1 MRIGIAARG
10 LDGRGGVKQYIESL
24 TSAFLKIDKEN
35 EYYFFYNSP
44 EFIGRYPE
52 AKEIVLN
59 SSSKLFWDYYLLP
72 KAARKY
78 DIDVML
84 FPKNVLPFF
93 IKCKSVIVIHD
104 LAYYMAEL
112 NAYPLIDRIY
122 MQLMINS
129 SVNRVNHIIAVS
141 ENTKK
146 DIIKYTGVKDNKITV
161 IHEASDKKYG
171 IIKNEIELDRIRHKY
186 GLNYKFILSHY
197 SLSPRKNIKNLLLA
211 FNRINHKIPHKLVL
225 VGGGSF
231 NSKIKNKLINN
242 ANSNVVNLG
251 YVDDQDMP
259 VLYNLADLFVY
270 PSLYEGFGL
279 PPLEAMACG
288 CPVISS
294 NVSSLPEVVG
304 DASFMVDPY
313 NVEELAKTIY
323 EVLTNNKLREEK
335 ILKGFER
342 KKLFSWEK
350 CAGECLRIFK
360 DILNE

>member
-24 TSAFLKIDKEN
+24 ISAFLKIDKEN

-44 EFIGRYPE
+44 EFIGKYPE
-52 AKEIVLN
+52 ANEIVLN
-59 SSSKLFWDYYLLP
+59 SSSKMFWDYYLLP
-72 KAARKY
+72 KAAKKY
-78 DIDVML
+78 NIDVML

-93 IKCKSVIVIHD
+93 IKCKSLIVIHD

-122 MQLMINS
+122 MRLMINS
-129 SVNRVNHIIAVS
+129 SVNRANHIIAVS

-146 DIIKYTGVKDNKITV
+146 DIIKFTGARDDKITV

-171 IIKNEIELDRIRHKY
+171 IINNETDLNRIRHKY
-186 GLNYKFILSHY
+186 SLSHKFILSHY
-197 SLSPRKNIKNLLLA
+197 SLSPRKNINRLLIA
-211 FNRINHKIPHKLVL
+211 FNSLNHKIPHELVL

-231 NSKIKNKLINN
+231 NSKIENN
-242 ANSNVVNLG
+242 LNNNSDSKVVNLG
-251 YVDDQDMP
+251 YVEDEDMP
-259 VLYNLADLFVY
+259 ILYNLADLFVY

-294 NVSSLPEVVG
+294 NTSSLPEVVG
-304 DASFMVDPY
+304 DASSMIDPY
-313 NVEELAKTIY
+313 NIEELAKTIY
-323 EVLTNNKLREEK
+323 DVLTDNMLREDK
-335 ILKGFER
+335 IRKGLER

-350 CAGECLRIFK
+350 CAEEYLKIFK
-360 DILNE
+360 DV